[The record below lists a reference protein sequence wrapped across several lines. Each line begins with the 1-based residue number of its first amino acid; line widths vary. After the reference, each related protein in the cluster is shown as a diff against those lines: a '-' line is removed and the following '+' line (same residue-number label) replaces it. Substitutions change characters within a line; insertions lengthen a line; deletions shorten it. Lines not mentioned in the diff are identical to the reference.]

1 MNLPEEKNIA
11 ACALELFNKHKES
24 IYKRTDYMFGIL
36 MILQWIGGI
45 LTAILISPK
54 TWAGVISQ
62 THIHV
67 WAAIFL
73 GGVIIIF
80 PLILIAVRPGS
91 LFTRHVIAVA
101 QMLTSALLIHLSG
114 GRIET
119 HFHVFG
125 SLAFLSFYRD
135 WTVLISASAIVAAD
149 HIIRGLYWPQ
159 SVYGII
165 AVEPWRWFEHAAWV
179 IFEDIFLI
187 IAIIKSKKEMQEI
200 AFRQANIEI
209 INKDIESKIVERT
222 KELEG
227 SNGELKIKM
236 DELEKLN
243 SIMIGREQ
251 RILELKEEVKVLKG
265 SHK

>member
-1 MNLPEEKNIA
+1 MNLPEEKNITTR
-11 ACALELFNKHKES
+11 ALELCDKHKES
-24 IYKRTDYMFGIL
+24 IYKRTDYMFGVL
-36 MILQWIGGI
+36 MVLQWVGGI

-54 TWAGVISQ
+54 TWVGVISQ

-73 GGVIIIF
+73 GGAIIVF
-80 PLILIAVRPGS
+80 PLLLIVTRPGWF
-91 LFTRHVIAVA
+91 FTRHVIAVA

-135 WTVLISASAIVAAD
+135 WTVLISASVIVAVD

-165 AVEPWRWFEHAAWV
+165 TVEPWRWFEHTAWV
-179 IFEDIFLI
+179 MFENIFLI
-187 IAIIKSKKEMQEI
+187 IAIIKSRKEMEEI
-200 AFRQANIEI
+200 AFRQTNIET
-209 INKDIESKIVERT
+209 INKDIEAKVIQRT

-227 SNGELKIKM
+227 SNRELKIKM

-243 SIMIGREQ
+243 SIMVGREE
-251 RILELKEEVKVLKG
+251 RILELKEEIKVLRESYK
-265 SHK
+265 